1 MVTFLFDI
9 SLKRKLLIISS
20 EERTEFA
27 EECKLWQ
34 DKLSNMRGEM
44 LNVTVVTSEYILLL
58 DWGPNIAV

>member
-1 MVTFLFDI
+1 MVTFIFNI

-44 LNVTVVTSEYILLL
+44 LNVTVVTSEYILL
-58 DWGPNIAV
+58 

>member
-27 EECKLWQ
+27 EDG
-34 DKLSNMRGEM
+34 DKTRVVQLVVR
-44 LNVTVVTSEYILLL
+44 NVKCR
-58 DWGPNIAV
+58 